1 MAEKPV
7 RKLTRREMLKLSG
20 TAVAG
25 VILVGCTPSTQAP
38 AGQTSQPSAPTTA
51 PQQPA
56 ATATTAQ
63 GAAPTTEPVAKPV
76 TGHVV
81 VMHFLHEFTEE
92 HVAAFQNE
100 HPGITVEVVDGS
112 DATRFFAM
120 YAAGTPPDI
129 YRLQAPSIP
138 GLLARRL
145 LLDLTPYF
153 ESSKLID
160 IADLAPAN
168 DYYKAESPLEIGKG
182 KIYGMV
188 KDFSPDTTIFANKT
202 LFEAAGL
209 PAPDDTKAMT
219 YDEIMEASKKLTVFD
234 GERMMQYGYGY
245 EGGWIDR
252 FWMNILAETGKS
264 LYSPGYDK
272 MSLVG
277 NEDAVAVAKWFYD
290 MAVEKL
296 TPSPKNPSPAGWFG
310 NDFLSNT
317 AAMAQYG
324 FWYSAMAISDDNK
337 DGAMM
342 LPGPTWTGER
352 RDPTVT
358 ATGAIMTSASKVPDA
373 AWVVYEWYH
382 AGQPSIERA
391 GSGWGV
397 PALKSQ
403 WSLIPQETDFQKQA
417 YKVLQGELA
426 LNTPPLQFNPFIG
439 ETVVSGA
446 WNKYIDQALSGTMS
460 FDEMLSGIENET
472 NTAIKEGIDRI
483 MG

>member
-1 MAEKPV
+1 MTEKPV
-7 RKLTRREMLKLSG
+7 RKLSRRDILKISG
-20 TAVAG
+20 TALAG
-25 VILVGCTPSTQAP
+25 IVLVGCTPATPTEAP
-38 AGQTSQPSAPTTA
+38 PAATTAPTTA
-51 PQQPA
+51 AEVKPEPTAVVTQPD
-56 ATATTAQ
+56 
-63 GAAPTTEPVAKPV
+63 APTAEPVAKPV
-76 TGHVV
+76 EGHVV
-81 VMHFLHEFTEE
+81 VMHALHEFTED
-92 HVAAFQNE
+92 HVAAFQDAN
-100 HPGITVEVVDGS
+100 PGVTVEVVDGT

-138 GLLARRL
+138 GLLARKL

-153 ESSKLID
+153 ESSDLID
-160 IADLAPAN
+160 VADLAPAN

-209 PAPDDTKAMT
+209 PVPDDTKPMT

-245 EGGWIDR
+245 DATWIDR
-252 FWMNILAETGKS
+252 FWMNILGETDKS
-264 LYSPGYDK
+264 LYTPGYEK
-272 MSLVG
+272 INLAA
-277 NEDAVAVAKWFYD
+277 NEDAIPVAKWFYD

-296 TPSPKNPSPAGWFG
+296 TPSPKNPSPSGWFG
-310 NDFLSNT
+310 NDFV
-317 AAMAQYG
+317 AGIDAMAQYG
-324 FWYSAMAISDDNK
+324 FWYSAMAIGDANK

-342 LPGPTWTGER
+342 LPGPTWTGVR

-358 ATGAIMTSASKVPDA
+358 ATGAILTSATQVPDA
-373 AWVVYEWYH
+373 AWKVYEWYH
-382 AGQPSIERA
+382 AGQPSIDRA

-403 WSLIPQETDFQKQA
+403 WSMIPQETDFQKQA

-439 ETVVSGA
+439 ETVVSTA
-446 WNKYIDQALSGTMS
+446 YNKYLDQALSGTVT
-460 FDEMLSGIENET
+460 FEEMLVGIETET
-472 NTAIKEGIDRI
+472 NAAIKDGIDRI